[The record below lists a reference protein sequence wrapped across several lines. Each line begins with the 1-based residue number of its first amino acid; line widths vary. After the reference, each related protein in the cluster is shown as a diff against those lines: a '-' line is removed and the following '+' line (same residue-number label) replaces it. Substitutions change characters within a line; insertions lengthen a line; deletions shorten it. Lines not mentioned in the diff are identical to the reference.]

1 MIICDDQIS
10 LNHPRIFNL
19 YLSLIFTSFQKINK
33 VDNREMDNGQI
44 YLGGY
49 ILEKVI
55 GRGSFGCVFKA
66 KHK

>member
-1 MIICDDQIS
+1 
-10 LNHPRIFNL
+10 
-19 YLSLIFTSFQKINK
+19 
-33 VDNREMDNGQI
+33 MDNGQI